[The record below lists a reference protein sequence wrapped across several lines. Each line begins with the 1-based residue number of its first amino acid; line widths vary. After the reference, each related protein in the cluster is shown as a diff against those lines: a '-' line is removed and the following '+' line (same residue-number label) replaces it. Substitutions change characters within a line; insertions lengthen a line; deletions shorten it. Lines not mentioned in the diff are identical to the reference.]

1 MAHSLTIRK
10 ATTADAPTLTTLA
23 HDAKRHWGYPEHWI
37 KHWQDDL
44 TISPEFVDNNL
55 VYVAEADAA
64 LIGFY
69 ALIIRGDKAELD
81 HLWVAPAH
89 LGSGIGKTL
98 FLHAMQNAARR
109 DVSAVGISSDPNAE
123 GFYRKLGAYR
133 TGETVSEIDGEPRS
147 VPRLSVDPKSK
158 L

>member
-10 ATTADAPTLTTLA
+10 ATTADAATLTAIA

-44 TISPEFVDNNL
+44 TISPEFVHNNL
-55 VYVAEADAA
+55 VYVAEDDAA

-89 LGSGIGKTL
+89 LGSGAGKAL

-109 DVSAVGISSDPNAE
+109 DVSAVEISSDPNAE

-133 TGETVSEIDGEPRS
+133 TGETVSEIDGQPRS

>member
-1 MAHSLTIRK
+1 
-10 ATTADAPTLTTLA
+10 
-23 HDAKRHWGYPEHWI
+23 
-37 KHWQDDL
+37 
-44 TISPEFVDNNL
+44 
-55 VYVAEADAA
+55 
-64 LIGFY
+64 
-69 ALIIRGDKAELD
+69 
-81 HLWVAPAH
+81 LWVAPAH

-109 DVSAVGISSDPNAE
+109 DVSAVEISSDPNAE